1 MGRILRILCVYA
13 AAAPA
18 VAAEPAGV
26 PPGAVSKVL
35 DLFQRLQ
42 TAEKQKQEKK
52 PVNRVQFQLTETEVN
67 EYARY
72 ARQVNPRPGL
82 DSVTVKFFPQ
92 DYYSTFT
99 VIDFDAVEKWKPGT
113 VPLLLKPVLS
123 GKKSIWVDYRVQAN
137 AGVVTF
143 KVEKAYFGSIRLP
156 GFFVEKMIEV
166 VAARQPEHYDA
177 AKPVPL
183 PFGLRKVWTGDKMV
197 MGEN

>member
-1 MGRILRILCVYA
+1 MRQTCLLPVVCLA
-13 AAAPA
+13 AALAAAPA
-18 VAAEPAGV
+18 NTPPGV
-26 PPGAVSKVL
+26 PKVL
-35 DLFQRLQ
+35 NLFQRLQ
-42 TAEKQKQEKK
+42 TAEKQKKGNK
-52 PVNRVQFQLTETEVN
+52 PVDHVQFQLTEAEVN

-92 DYYSTFT
+92 NYYSTYT

-113 VPLLLKPVLS
+113 VPMLLKPVLS

-137 AGVVTF
+137 AGLVTF
-143 KVEKAYFGSIRLP
+143 TVEKAYFGSVRLP
-156 GFFVEKMIEV
+156 AFFVQKMIEV

-177 AKPVPL
+177 SKPVPL
-183 PFGLRKVWTGDKMV
+183 PFGLRKVWTGDKVV